1 MTNHRPAVG
10 GRNGVVT
17 SAHQLAT
24 QAGMRMLWAGG
35 NAVDAAVAV
44 AAALSVVEP
53 CSSGPAGVGYML
65 IRAPQEP
72 APTVLDFVGP
82 APEAA
87 HPGRFT
93 TPGSKDVGILSA
105 MVPGAAAGWSAA
117 LERYGTMD
125 LATVLA
131 PAITHA
137 EQGFPVSHYLHHY
150 LAAARPR
157 LELAATSREI
167 FLPNGRVP
175 RPGEL
180 LIQKNAANTLRL
192 IAEAGAEALCQGPIA
207 EEIIQYC
214 ADHGGLLAAPDLAD
228 FAPRWQDAIS
238 STYRGLTVYCPPA
251 PSAALE
257 YLVSL
262 RMLSEFPLSTM
273 APDGDAYL
281 HLLSEVFKVAI
292 EERKAHLLDPSPQY
306 DDLLSDAHIAA
317 ATERLDL
324 RRATAFP
331 GERHEYNP
339 ALEWTRAVFAG
350 PENTTHFVTAD
361 AQGYVVSCT
370 QTLGGAFGSGV
381 VAGTTGLLL
390 NSFASWFDTD
400 PASPNAIGPGKR
412 VEVCLAPSQVWSDGE
427 PFLVVGT
434 PGSHGIL
441 QTTPQMILNV
451 VDHRMDIQEAI
462 EAPRIRVGHGTLLG
476 TESRFSAAT
485 LAGLRGRGHQMHD
498 LGSWSRVVG
507 GGHGV
512 AFDPDTSTMW
522 GGADPRRDGFALA
535 W

>member
-1 MTNHRPAVG
+1 MTAHRPAVG

-24 QAGMRMLWAGG
+24 QAGMRMLWEGG

-53 CSSGPAGVGYML
+53 CSIGPAGVGYML
-65 IRAPQEP
+65 IRAPREAAP
-72 APTVLDFVGP
+72 AVLDFVGP
-82 APEAA
+82 APRAA
-87 HPGRFT
+87 HPDRFA

-105 MVPGAAAGWSAA
+105 LVPGAIAGWSAA

-125 LATVLA
+125 LAAVLA
-131 PAITHA
+131 PAIGYA
-137 EQGFPVSHYLHHY
+137 EQGFPVSAYLHRY
-150 LAAARPR
+150 LTAARPR
-157 LELAATSREI
+157 LEHTATSREI

-175 RPGEL
+175 RTGEL
-180 LIQKNAANTLRL
+180 LIQKNAAMTLRL
-192 IAEAGAEALCQGPIA
+192 VAEAGAEAFYHGPIA
-207 EEIIQYC
+207 EEIVQYC
-214 ADHGGLLAAPDLAD
+214 ARHDGLLTAPDLAD
-228 FAPRWQDAIS
+228 FAPRWQEPMS

-262 RMLSEFPLSTM
+262 RMLNEFPLSEMTC
-273 APDGDAYL
+273 DSDEYL
-281 HLLSEVFKVAI
+281 HLLSETFKVAI
-292 EERKAHLLDPSPQY
+292 EERKAHLPDPSLQHAE
-306 DDLLSDAHIAA
+306 LFSDTHIAA
-317 ATERLDL
+317 AIQRLDL
-324 RRATAFP
+324 RRATTSL
-331 GERHEYNP
+331 GERHQYDP
-339 ALEWTRAVFAG
+339 TLEWTRAVFANK
-350 PENTTHFVTAD
+350 ENTTHFVTAD
-361 AQGYVVSCT
+361 AQGYVVACT

-400 PASPNAIGPGKR
+400 PASPNVIGPGKR

-427 PFLVVGT
+427 PFLVIGT
-434 PGSHGIL
+434 PGSQGIL

-451 VDHRMDIQEAI
+451 VDHHLDIQEAI
-462 EAPRIRVGHGTLLG
+462 EAPRIRVGRGTLLG
-476 TESRFSAAT
+476 TESRFSEAT
-485 LAGLRGRGHQMHD
+485 LTGLRARGHQVHD
-498 LGSWSRVVG
+498 LGAWSRVVG

-512 AFDPDTSTMW
+512 SFDPDTSTMW